1 MTIFVPQKASNFGSY
16 QSRKKS
22 ISSIFVVALLFG
34 SLLGCSSL
42 NKPKGSFDLAPRR
55 ITIHTEPEG
64 AEVIQLRPLGLPSIK
79 LGNTPF
85 NDLPVTVITNM
96 KYKNIPFNETQKL
109 LKHVNNVVVKITKD
123 GYEPYTTTI
132 PTTAD
137 KTVVIDVKLIEIE
150 TRLGVSPIF

>member
-1 MTIFVPQKASNFGSY
+1 M
-16 QSRKKS
+16 RKS

-34 SLLGCSSL
+34 ILGCSSL
-42 NKPKGSFDLAPRR
+42 NKPKGSLELAPRR
-55 ITIHTEPEG
+55 ITIHTEPEN

-85 NDLPVTVITNM
+85 NDLPVTVMTNM
-96 KYKNIPFNETQKL
+96 KYKNMPFNETQKL
-109 LKHVNNVVVKITKD
+109 LKHANNVVVKITKD

-137 KTVVIDVKLIEIE
+137 KTVVIDVKLIEI
-150 TRLGVSPIF
+150 GK